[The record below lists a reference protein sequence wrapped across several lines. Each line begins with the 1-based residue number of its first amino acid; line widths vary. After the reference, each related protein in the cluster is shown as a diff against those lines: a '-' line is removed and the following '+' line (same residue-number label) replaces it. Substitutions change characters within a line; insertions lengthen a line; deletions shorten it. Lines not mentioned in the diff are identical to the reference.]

1 MNYYN
6 YSVAAIIVQAEIYN
20 NGVHYLLKLFDTMDQ
35 LHFSIQTY
43 IIPLEYIG

>member
-6 YSVAAIIVQAEIYN
+6 YSVAAIIVTEICN
-20 NGVHYLLKLFDTMDQ
+20 NGVRYLIKLLDTMDR

-43 IIPLEYIG
+43 ITPLEYIG